1 MKGLARWSW
10 AIETFLA
17 LLPDSGLVAVGGGEE
32 LTPKLS
38 FTGSWAAWEPQ
49 RRWVRS
55 SCRVERADRLA
66 ANIVW
71 SEAIGDNR

>member
-1 MKGLARWSW
+1 M
-10 AIETFLA
+10 
-17 LLPDSGLVAVGGGEE
+17 VAVGGGEE
-32 LTPKLS
+32 LTPKPS

-55 SCRVERADRLA
+55 TCRVEEADRLA

-71 SEAIGDNR
+71 EAIGSNR